1 MPFSLAYNPINLSYD
16 ANMEGEKLRIRDED
30 REIRRFVRAKNVD
43 ERGHGKYNIINGSPR
58 KGIDEVVP

>member
-1 MPFSLAYNPINLSYD
+1 
-16 ANMEGEKLRIRDED
+16 MEGEKLRIRDED